1 MLPIKEPV
9 VYNLVKQQMVGL
21 EDMFSVTAWVK
32 LPEYSEGILV
42 RTHISK
48 LLIEDAYISLDDIL
62 KDCTRLGNWESSQY
76 TLTEC
81 LLSSKMLLL
90 RFTSTDWGYKNQ
102 SN

>member
-48 LLIEDAYISLDDIL
+48 LLIEDIYISLDDIL
-62 KDCTRLGNWESSQY
+62 IRIA
-76 TLTEC
+76 
-81 LLSSKMLLL
+81 
-90 RFTSTDWGYKNQ
+90 RDWAIGDSLHTPNP
-102 SN
+102 